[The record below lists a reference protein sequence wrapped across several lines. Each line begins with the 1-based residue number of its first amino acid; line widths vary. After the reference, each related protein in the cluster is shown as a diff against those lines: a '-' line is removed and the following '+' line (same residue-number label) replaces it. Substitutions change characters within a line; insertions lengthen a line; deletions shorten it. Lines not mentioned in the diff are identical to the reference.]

1 MDTTLTSLTLELWQR
16 FALAALIGLLIG
28 LEREHSQQESETTHF
43 AGIRTF
49 PMITLLG
56 CTTAL
61 LAEENQIWLFAV
73 GMAGM
78 VGLIL
83 TVYAFSAQHGDLG
96 VTTEI
101 VALLAYLIGG
111 LVYWNEIWL
120 AVALGVIVTV
130 LLALRPFLHNLVAR
144 IDRED
149 IYATLKFV
157 VVSAVILPLLPDEAY
172 GPWGVLNP
180 FQIWLIVVFVSAVSF
195 TGYVAIKLLGPRR
208 GIGLTGFLGG
218 LVSSTAVTLGF
229 SQRSRET
236 PPLSRHLALGIV
248 IASTT
253 MYPIIVLQVLAF
265 NQEFARRLWLPMG
278 LLAAI
283 GLGGSALLWRAARS
297 RELETTNFANPFRL
311 LPAIQ
316 FGFLFTV
323 VLVVTKAAQVSLG
336 DTGVYLASFLA
347 GLTGMDAITLSMAQ
361 LAGEEVSLHVAAQSL
376 LLAAAANTLVKGGL
390 TAFLGAAPLR
400 KFTLPTLGLL
410 AAVSLALAA
419 RI

>member
-236 PPLSRHLALGIV
+236 PPLARHLALGIV

-361 LAGEEVSLHVAAQSL
+361 LAGEEVSLHVAVQSL
-376 LLAAAANTLVKGGL
+376 LLAAAANTLVKAGL

>member
-1 MDTTLTSLTLELWQR
+1 LDTTLTSLTLELWQR
-16 FALAALIGLLIG
+16 FALATLIGLLIG

-61 LAEENQIWLFAV
+61 LADENQIWLFAV

-83 TVYAFSAQHGDLG
+83 TVYAFSAQRGDLG

-111 LVYWNEIWL
+111 LIFWNEIWL
-120 AVALGVIVTV
+120 GVALGVIVTV

-236 PPLSRHLALGIV
+236 PALARHLALGIL
-248 IASTT
+248 IACTT
-253 MYPIIVLQVLAF
+253 MYPIVVVQVLAF
-265 NQEFARRLWLPMG
+265 NQELAKRLWLPMG

-297 RELETTNFANPFRL
+297 REPETTNFANPFRL

-316 FGFLFTV
+316 FGLLFSA
-323 VLVVTKAAQVSLG
+323 VLLVTKAAQVSLG

-361 LAGEEVSLHVAAQSL
+361 LAGEEVSLHVAVQSL
-376 LLAAAANTLVKGGL
+376 LLAASANTLVKGGL
-390 TAFLGAAPLR
+390 TAFLGAASLR
-400 KFTLPTLGLL
+400 KYSLPLLGLL
-410 AAVSLALAA
+410 TLVSVALAA
-419 RI
+419 WL

>member
-1 MDTTLTSLTLELWQR
+1 
-16 FALAALIGLLIG
+16 
-28 LEREHSQQESETTHF
+28 
-43 AGIRTF
+43 
-49 PMITLLG
+49 MITLLG

-78 VGLIL
+78 VALIL
-83 TVYAFSAQHGDLG
+83 TVYALSAQRGDLG

-111 LVYWNEIWL
+111 LIFWNEIWL
-120 AVALGVIVTV
+120 GVALGVIVTV

-236 PPLSRHLALGIV
+236 PALARHLALGIL
-248 IASTT
+248 IACTT
-253 MYPIIVLQVLAF
+253 MYPIVGVQVLAF
-265 NQEFARRLWLPMG
+265 NQELAKRLWLPMG
-278 LLAAI
+278 LLTAI

-297 RELETTNFANPFRL
+297 REPETTNFANPFRL

-316 FGFLFTV
+316 FGLLFSA

-361 LAGEEVSLHVAAQSL
+361 LAGEEVSLHVAVQSL
-376 LLAAAANTLVKGGL
+376 LLAASANTLVKGGL
-390 TAFLGAAPLR
+390 TAFLGALSLR
-400 KFTLPTLGLL
+400 KYSLPLLGLL
-410 AAVSLALAA
+410 TLVSLALAA
-419 RI
+419 WL

>member
-236 PPLSRHLALGIV
+236 PPLARHLALGIV

-265 NQEFARRLWLPMG
+265 NQEFARRL
-278 LLAAI
+278 
-283 GLGGSALLWRAARS
+283 
-297 RELETTNFANPFRL
+297 
-311 LPAIQ
+311 
-316 FGFLFTV
+316 
-323 VLVVTKAAQVSLG
+323 
-336 DTGVYLASFLA
+336 
-347 GLTGMDAITLSMAQ
+347 
-361 LAGEEVSLHVAAQSL
+361 
-376 LLAAAANTLVKGGL
+376 
-390 TAFLGAAPLR
+390 
-400 KFTLPTLGLL
+400 
-410 AAVSLALAA
+410 
-419 RI
+419 

>member
-1 MDTTLTSLTLELWQR
+1 LDTALTSLTLELWQR

-236 PPLSRHLALGIV
+236 PPLARHLALGIV

>member
-1 MDTTLTSLTLELWQR
+1 LDTALTSLTLELWQR

-236 PPLSRHLALGIV
+236 PPLARHLALGIV

-323 VLVVTKAAQVSLG
+323 VLVVTKAAQESLG

-361 LAGEEVSLHVAAQSL
+361 LAGEEVSLHVAVQSL
-376 LLAAAANTLVKGGL
+376 LLAAAANTLVKAGL

>member
-1 MDTTLTSLTLELWQR
+1 LDTTLTSLTLELWQR

-236 PPLSRHLALGIV
+236 PPLARHLALGIV

>member
-1 MDTTLTSLTLELWQR
+1 LDTTLTSLTLELWQR

-236 PPLSRHLALGIV
+236 PPLARHLALGIV

-376 LLAAAANTLVKGGL
+376 VLAAAANTLVKGGL

>member
-236 PPLSRHLALGIV
+236 PPLARHLALGIV

-323 VLVVTKAAQVSLG
+323 VLVVTKAAQESLG

>member
-78 VGLIL
+78 VALIL
-83 TVYAFSAQHGDLG
+83 TVYALSAQRGDLG

-111 LVYWNEIWL
+111 LIFWNEIWL
-120 AVALGVIVTV
+120 GVALGVIVTV

-236 PPLSRHLALGIV
+236 PALARHLALGILV
-248 IASTT
+248 ACTT
-253 MYPIIVLQVLAF
+253 MYPIVGVQVLAF
-265 NQEFARRLWLPMG
+265 NQELAKRLWLPMG
-278 LLAAI
+278 LLTAI

-297 RELETTNFANPFRL
+297 REPETTNFANPFRL

-316 FGFLFTV
+316 FGLLFSA
-323 VLVVTKAAQVSLG
+323 VLVVTKAAQVNLG

-361 LAGEEVSLHVAAQSL
+361 LAGEEVSLHVAVQSL
-376 LLAAAANTLVKGGL
+376 LLAASANTLVKGGL
-390 TAFLGAAPLR
+390 TAFLGAASLR
-400 KFTLPTLGLL
+400 KYSLPLLGLL
-410 AAVSLALAA
+410 TLVSLALAA
-419 RI
+419 WF

>member
-1 MDTTLTSLTLELWQR
+1 LDTTLTSLTLELWQR

>member
-236 PPLSRHLALGIV
+236 PPLARHLALGIV

-265 NQEFARRLWLPMG
+265 NQELARRLWLPMG

-361 LAGEEVSLHVAAQSL
+361 LAGGEVSLHVAAQSL

-400 KFTLPTLGLL
+400 KFTLPMLGLL

-419 RI
+419 WI